1 MKSSLILVVII
12 LAGALFCRAQE
23 NIPEEIKSLAS
34 QSKTLFDEGK
44 YTEYIDL
51 LDQIAEK
58 YPQFRKDILQGKIQ
72 ALDKLERNREAVL
85 VAIEIDLLEGAT
97 EVGKPCDIA
106 WRYAISNDTLNA
118 LKWAKVSADRGFQNY
133 NYYLANDEF
142 KILQGQ
148 PAYNS
153 LIEQIKGNAG
163 LGIPAK
169 KFVRKD
175 ISGNE
180 LSLEKYSGKVVLLDF
195 WATWCAPCVAE
206 LPSLLKLYDEFKTQG
221 FEIIGISLD
230 KDKTL
235 LEKFLLEKRIE
246 WPIVFSGDG
255 WNDVTKELYGVRMVP
270 ASWVIDKKGIIRY
283 SQVKGDKLKNA
294 IMELI
299 KE

>member
-23 NIPEEIKSLAS
+23 NIPEELKSLAS
-34 QSKTLFDEGK
+34 QSKTLFDEGR
-44 YTEYIDL
+44 YVDYINL
-51 LDQIAEK
+51 LDKIIEK

-72 ALDKLERNREAVL
+72 ALDNLERNREAVL
-85 VAIEIDLLEGAT
+85 VAIELDSLEGAT

-106 WRYAISNDTLNA
+106 WRYAVVNDTLNA
-118 LKWAKVSADRGFQNY
+118 FKWAQISAERGFQNY
-133 NYYLANDEF
+133 NYYLLNDEF
-142 KILQGQ
+142 KIFQDQ
-148 PAYNS
+148 PGFDS
-153 LIEQIKGNAG
+153 LIEQVKGNAG
-163 LGIPAK
+163 LGKPAK

-180 LSLEKYSGKVVLLDF
+180 ISLEKFSGKVVLLDF

-206 LPSLLKLYDEFKTQG
+206 MPALQKLYDEFNSWG

-230 KDKTL
+230 KDKVL
-235 LEKFLLEKRIE
+235 LEKFLLEKKIA
-246 WPIVFSGDG
+246 WPIIFGGQG
-255 WNDVTKELYGVRMVP
+255 WNDETKDMYGVRMVP

-283 SQVKGDKLKNA
+283 SQIKGDNLKSA